1 MKFRQFN
8 QLLKTAA
15 NLPVTRDEE
24 FVRRVAGPSEMLPAK
39 RRRTPWSR
47 LAASFASGAVAFA
60 AFVFG
65 FYGLHP
71 AVVLTVD
78 ANPSIELSVNHFD
91 RVIGLKALN
100 ADADSIVDG
109 LAWFNRTPETVL
121 SSVYDEL
128 VANGYLE
135 PGDVLL
141 LGLSGIAAAD
151 AETYETTFAAALSAV
166 SVLYMND
173 YRDTDSTV
181 VLRASQAFQES
192 VDAAED
198 DRSVIWEGVYSEAA
212 TGSYDGSVT
221 TTAPM
226 MTTTAGNDTSGIP
239 ATDSQTTILEL
250 PLSEDDLE
258 ALAASFGVSVAKL
271 RLAIAVFNGMPSM
284 RTTTDLEALALLPV
298 SELATLY
305 AALD

>member
-8 QLLKTAA
+8 ALLQSSAA
-15 NLPVTRDEE
+15 LPVTRDEE
-24 FVRRVAGPSEMLPAK
+24 FVRRVVGSPEPVPTARPT
-39 RRRTPWSR
+39 TPWSR
-47 LAASFASGAVAFA
+47 IAVSFASAAVAFA
-60 AFVFG
+60 SFVFG

-78 ANPSIELSVNHFD
+78 ANPSIELSINHFD
-91 RVIGLKALN
+91 RVIGLVALN
-100 ADADSIVDG
+100 EDAEAIVDD
-109 LAWFNRTPETVL
+109 LAWFNRTPASVL

-128 VANGYLE
+128 VLAGYVE

-141 LGLSGIAAAD
+141 LGLSGLASAQAD
-151 AETYETTFAAALSAV
+151 SYQSAFAAALSEATL
-166 SVLYMND
+166 LYMND
-173 YRDTDSTV
+173 YRDEDATV

-198 DRSVIWEGVYSEAA
+198 DRAAIWDGVYSEAA
-212 TGSYDGSVT
+212 AGSFDGITT

-226 MTTTAGNDTSGIP
+226 ITTTAGANTTGVP

-250 PLSEDDLE
+250 PLSDDDLE
-258 ALAASFGVSVAKL
+258 ALAASYGVSVAKL
-271 RLAIAVFNGMPSM
+271 RLAIAVFNGTPAM

-298 SELATLY
+298 AQLAALY